1 LSEVERVAHRVAIL
15 RRGRLVVVDTLEN
28 LRNVAVQ
35 RLEIE
40 FCGAPPPADA
50 LRHLPG
56 VQDVQADGQHLLVS
70 FEGAADPI
78 VKTIAAYDVQS
89 IRSREADLEEIF
101 LHFYRD
107 EAST

>member
-1 LSEVERVAHRVAIL
+1 VA
-15 RRGRLVVVDTLEN
+15 VDTLEH

-35 RLEIE
+35 RLEVE
-40 FCGAPPPADA
+40 FRGTPPPADA

-56 VQDVQADGQHLLVS
+56 VQGVEADDQHLVVS

-78 VKTIAAYDVQS
+78 VKTIAGYDVQS
-89 IRSREADLEEIF
+89 IRSREADLEEVF

-107 EAST
+107 DASP